1 MVILVTAALHS
12 FVVDP
17 CPDHRR
23 MTRDATQFAS
33 PDEFIPERFLE
44 GAQDGPSSKRYDP
57 NVFVFGFGRRCVRW
71 CRRTAGCSHIGILS
85 HQYRRCPGTHLA
97 DSTLWI
103 AIACMLATLD
113 FDKAIDASGE
123 PIEPQPEYNNST
135 FRCVIDP
142 GGDSGRKAGYEY

>member
-1 MVILVTAALHS
+1 MS
-12 FVVDP
+12 RYSRY
-17 CPDHRR
+17 RR

-44 GAQDGPSSKRYDP
+44 GVQDGPSSKRYDP
-57 NVFVFGFGRRCVRW
+57 NVFVFGFGRRCVRL
-71 CRRTAGCSHIGILS
+71 CPRTAERLIP
-85 HQYRRCPGTHLA
+85 YNRRCPGTHLA

-113 FDKAIDASGE
+113 FGKAIDASGE

-135 FRCVIDP
+135 FRFVIDP
-142 GGDSGRKAGYEY
+142 GGDSDVRQLRILMTIL